1 MESLPLKTEVLIKT
15 VKIKNVNSFP
25 KIDYYNVVIV
35 ISAVIVHG
43 LLLLNDGVYW
53 DGWLIYDIFLEK
65 DWNDYYLWTSEIGD
79 LPIMSYFYRLL
90 VKIFPGV
97 IFGYKLVAFLSIT
110 FSALFVYMI
119 CNELR
124 LTNRK
129 ENLFIALL
137 SLSYP
142 AYQVS
147 VELCVNQYSVCYCFF
162 LLACLI
168 AVKSKSKERIFHYFL
183 RLCSLALFIIS
194 FRVNSLLV
202 FYFGFFLILVF
213 DIQRRWEFSSIS
225 DAFSKIIQRRLDYL
239 MLPFLYWIIVKFF
252 FPAHAGYSGYNQPGG
267 GSLLQIIYNFIMF
280 LKNAVY
286 AQLNTALI
294 NLINL
299 PVLLVLCLFTT
310 YYIYLTNS
318 LDDKVFF
325 KQKLRPRSF
334 LLFGFFLLVLGI
346 FPYVA
351 VGKVPLISGWR
362 TRHALLIALPMAIII
377 VSFGRL
383 FFSNKKGSISKIG
396 FTFLVILVL
405 AFSLSSITYYISW
418 QARWIKDRS
427 VMTNLSDLKMKED
440 ISIFWIKDKFP
451 VGGENYYRFYEWATM
466 FKTVWGDESY
476 IGLDQKK
483 YSTAS
488 LASYKFSF
496 NKRYNLS
503 EFDPDG
509 RHAALTI
516 HRGVHQYSDL
526 ELSIRYLYYKWLS
539 KTGLTKFLSGITDIE
554 IQPIPVSK

>member
-1 MESLPLKTEVLIKT
+1 
-15 VKIKNVNSFP
+15 VKIKNENFFP
-25 KIDYYNVVIV
+25 KIDYNNVVIV
-35 ISAVIVHG
+35 ISAVLAHG

-65 DWNDYYLWTSEIGD
+65 DWNDYYLWATEMGD
-79 LPIMSYFYRLL
+79 LPIMSYFYWLL

-124 LTNRK
+124 LTNRI

-147 VELCVNQYSVCYCFF
+147 VELCVNTYSVCYSLF
-162 LLACLI
+162 LLACLL
-168 AVKSKSKERIFHYFL
+168 AVKSERKERISHYFL
-183 RLCSLALFIIS
+183 RLCSLALFILS

-202 FYFGFFLILVF
+202 FYFGFFFILVF
-213 DIQRRWEFSSIS
+213 YIRRSWRFFSVR
-225 DAFSKIIQRRLDYL
+225 DAFAKIIPRRIDYL
-239 MLPFLYWIIVKFF
+239 ILPFLYWVIKKVC
-252 FPAHAGYSGYNQPGG
+252 FPSHGGYSGYNQPGG
-267 GSLLQIIYNFIMF
+267 FDLLQIIYNFIMF

-286 AQLNTALI
+286 AQLNGALV
-294 NLINL
+294 NLINM
-299 PVLLVLCLFTT
+299 PVLLLLCLFAT
-310 YYIYLTNS
+310 YYIYLTYS

-325 KQKLRPRSF
+325 KQKLRPYSLLFFGF
-334 LLFGFFLLVLGI
+334 LLLTLGI

-396 FTFLVILVL
+396 FSFFVILLL

-427 VMTNLSDLKMKED
+427 VMTNLSALNMKGD
-440 ISIFWIKDKFP
+440 ISIFWIKDQFP
-451 VGGENYYRFYEWATM
+451 VGGENYYRFYEWSTM

-483 YSTAS
+483 YSAVS
-488 LASYKFSF
+488 LAGYQRFF

-503 EFDPDG
+503 DFDPDG
-509 RHAALTI
+509 RQATLTI
-516 HRGVHQYSDL
+516 HRGVLQYSDL
-526 ELSIRYLYYKWLS
+526 ELSIRYLYYKWLR
-539 KTGLTKFLSGITDIE
+539 KTGLTKYLSMVTDIE
-554 IQPIPVSK
+554 IQPIPVPQ